1 MDGIME
7 NQTCPTVGYQA
18 ASICVPVTVT
28 PYANAGATVTKC
40 CGEAT
45 VIPGRQICA
54 GVKNGTCSF
63 TLSQNIC
70 VAVPVDFG
78 ASATVGEAFV
88 ECLGLSAQEI
98 CTDCNIAPVDINPTA
113 DIKA

>member
-1 MDGIME
+1 MDGIIE

-18 ASICVPVTVT
+18 ASVCVPVTIT

-40 CGEAT
+40 CGEAI
-45 VIPGRQICA
+45 VVPGRQLCGGI
-54 GVKNGTCSF
+54 KNESCSF

-88 ECLGLSAQEI
+88 VSGRIGKRYLHRVQYCACNRGKSA
-98 CTDCNIAPVDINPTA
+98 
-113 DIKA
+113 